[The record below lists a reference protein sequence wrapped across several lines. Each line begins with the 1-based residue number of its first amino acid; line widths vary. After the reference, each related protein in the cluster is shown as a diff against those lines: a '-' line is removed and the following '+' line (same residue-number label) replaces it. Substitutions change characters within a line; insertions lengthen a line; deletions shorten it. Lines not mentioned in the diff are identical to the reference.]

1 MIDLKTQ
8 MDEVILRLVPVG
20 EENAMTARR
29 IWRQMDIGTIAGVK
43 FKLNRM
49 VAHGLLERKHAPTFS
64 VEASFYFRKEPSRS
78 ASSTA
83 CGPKRA
89 NLGRAGA
96 EGQDAGR
103 LKDPLG

>member
-64 VEASFYFRKEPSRS
+64 VEASCYFRKEPSRS
-78 ASSTA
+78 GVT
-83 CGPKRA
+83 
-89 NLGRAGA
+89 LERAGHPHS
-96 EGQDAGR
+96 ERQSGREAG
-103 LKDPLG
+103 